1 MEPANLTKKEL
12 ISKIEELEKEISEK
26 KENPE
31 VTFERDE
38 VDIAPVSK
46 TKDTVGD
53 LLRES
58 ESKLKEAQE
67 IAHIG
72 HWNLDIINNK
82 LEWSDEIFRIFEMDP
97 SKFGAT
103 YENFLTAIHP
113 DDREFVNKSYTESIE
128 NKTNY
133 NITHRIVL
141 PKGEIRF
148 VRNRC
153 KTIYDGSG
161 KPIYSLGTVQDIT
174 EVKLATEELLRSEK
188 RFKRLFED
196 LGDAVFVT
204 KIGGANKGQ
213 ILEVNSAATQQTGYT
228 KKELLKM
235 NIINDISI
243 LGSGE
248 ITTNEWEELL
258 NKGKSVT
265 TTEMKRR
272 KDGSEFWTEVIVT
285 SIDFKGERASLSI
298 NRDITKQKQAEEDLY
313 KSESNLIEAQRL
325 AHVGSWE
332 WDIKTDNVT
341 WSRELF
347 NLLGRDYNMPAPTY
361 AELAKI
367 YTQNSFKRLNI
378 AVEECLKT
386 GTPYELEVDMI
397 KDDGIIIHLLANG
410 KRDTDES
417 GKVIGLRG
425 TVQDINERK
434 ITELKLKESQNNYDR
449 LMVSAIQGF
458 MRLKFKKPLKIDIPI
473 EEQILWTID
482 NLFVAECNNIFANMY
497 GFKSSEDIIGK
508 SVVNIW
514 DGEENARR
522 IIENYLSCGY
532 HWVNLETREVTSA
545 GNEKFFLNNC
555 ISIYNNDNEIVE
567 MWGSQVEITER
578 KKSEEEIRKLNKEL
592 EKKVIKGTE
601 KLMQEKNF
609 SNIIINSLPGI
620 FSLIDT
626 NGKHVLWNKNHEE
639 VTGYSPEEYKHMKAF
654 DFFSE
659 AHKKIIWE
667 EMAQL
672 DTKDEITVEANLLT
686 KSGEEIP
693 YFFTGINVSID
704 NKKYLAGMGFDIS
717 ERKLAETE
725 LRKKTKELEAF
736 NKVMIDRELRIIE
749 MKEEVNKLSEQL
761 GIKQPYPPVWKN
773 IEPTD
778 EKNKNQS

>member
-1 MEPANLTKKEL
+1 MGLINFTKKEL
-12 ISKIEELEKEISEK
+12 ILKIEELNKLISDKKEITEGSS
-26 KENPE
+26 
-31 VTFERDE
+31 D
-38 VDIAPVSK
+38 VSK
-46 TKDTVGD
+46 NKNAIYY
-53 LLRES
+53 LLKES
-58 ESKLKEAQE
+58 ESKLKEVQE

-72 HWNLDIINNK
+72 HWNLDIINNQ
-82 LEWSDEIFRIFEMDP
+82 LDWSDEIYKIFRQDPTKFE
-97 SKFGAT
+97 AT
-103 YENFLTAIHP
+103 YENLLSTVHP
-113 DDREFVNKSYTESIE
+113 DDREFVNKSYTESVE
-128 NKTNY
+128 NKTKY

-148 VRNRC
+148 VRERC
-153 KTIYDGSG
+153 KTTYDGSG
-161 KPIYSLGTVQDIT
+161 RPIYSLGTIQDIT

-188 RFKRLFED
+188 RFKQLFEE
-196 LGDAVFVT
+196 LGDAVYVT
-204 KIGGANKGQ
+204 KIGGANKGL

-248 ITTNEWEELL
+248 ITTDEWEELL
-258 NKGKSVT
+258 HKGKSVT

-272 KDGSEFWTEVIVT
+272 KDGTEFWTEVIVT
-285 SIDFKGERASLSI
+285 TIDFNGERASLSI
-298 NRDITKQKQAEEDLY
+298 NRDITKQKQAEEALY

-386 GTPYELEVDMI
+386 GTPYELELDMI

-620 FSLIDT
+620 FSLI
-626 NGKHVLWNKNHEE
+626 GKDGSHVRWNLNHEK
-639 VTGYSPEEYKHMKAF
+639 VTGFSTKEYKQMQAL
-654 DFFSE
+654 DFFDKSE
-659 AHKKIIWE
+659 KGKILSIMSQIFE
-667 EMAQL
+667 KGKGHIEL
-672 DTKDEITVEANLLT
+672 NLLT
-686 KSGEEIP
+686 KRGKLIP
-693 YFFTGINVSID
+693 YFFTGRRIDIN
-704 NKKYLAGMGFDIS
+704 NKKYVAGMAIDITK
-717 ERKLAETE
+717 RKNTE
-725 LRKKTKELEAF
+725 KKLLKKTEDLEAF
-736 NKVMIDRELRIIE
+736 NNVMLEREIRIIE
-749 MKEEVNKLSEQL
+749 MKEEVNKLSEQIGL
-761 GIKQPYPPVWKN
+761 EPPYPPVWKN
-773 IEPTD
+773 GG
-778 EKNKNQS
+778 QSNEER

>member
-1 MEPANLTKKEL
+1 MDYTDFTKEKL
-12 ISKIEELEKEISEK
+12 ISKIEELEREISEK
-26 KENPE
+26 KENLE
-31 VTFERDE
+31 ATSER
-38 VDIAPVSK
+38 A
-46 TKDTVGD
+46 TVD
-53 LLRES
+53 LLLKKS

-82 LEWSDEIFRIFEMDP
+82 LEWSDEIFKILGMDP
-97 SKFGAT
+97 AKFEAT
-103 YENFLTAIHP
+103 YENFLNAIHP
-113 DDREFVNKSYTESIE
+113 DDREIVNKSYTESLE
-128 NKTNY
+128 NKTEY

-148 VRNRC
+148 VRERC
-153 KTIYDGSG
+153 KTTYDKSG
-161 KPIYSLGTVQDIT
+161 RPIYSLGTVQDIN
-174 EVKLATEELLRSEK
+174 EVKLATKELLRSEK
-188 RFKRLFED
+188 RFKQLFD
-196 LGDAVFVT
+196 NLGDAVFVT
-204 KIGGANKGQ
+204 KIGGVNKGQ
-213 ILEVNSAATQQTGYT
+213 ILDVNSAAIKQTGYS
-228 KKELLKM
+228 KNELLNM
-235 NIINDISI
+235 NIIKDIHV
-243 LGSGE
+243 SGTGD
-248 ITTNEWEELL
+248 ITTDKWEEKL
-258 NKGKSVT
+258 NKGELVT
-265 TTEMKRR
+265 STEMKRR

-285 SIDFKGERASLSI
+285 TVDYKGEIASLSI
-298 NRDITKQKQAEEDLY
+298 NRDITKQKQTEEALY

-347 NLLGRDYNMPAPTY
+347 NLLGRDYNMPVPTY
-361 AELAKI
+361 AEHAKI

-386 GTPYELEVDMI
+386 GTPYELELDMI

-482 NLFVAECNNIFANMY
+482 NLFVAECNNIFANTY

-578 KKSEEEIRKLNKEL
+578 KKSEEEIRKLNEEL
-592 EKKVIKGTE
+592 EEKVKKRTEELSQFQSFADSSNEGFGMADLDGKILYQNNALNQLLEEKETPKGKSIQDYYSEDSRSIIVDVVMKQIKEIGHWKGELFLQTL
-601 KLMQEKNF
+601 KGRIISTNQNF
-609 SNIIINSLPGI
+609 
-620 FSLIDT
+620 FLIKDG
-626 NGKHVLWNKNHEE
+626 NGKPSRIAAV
-639 VTGYSPEEYKHMKAF
+639 VT
-654 DFFSE
+654 D
-659 AHKKIIWE
+659 
-667 EMAQL
+667 
-672 DTKDEITVEANLLT
+672 ITT
-686 KSGEEIP
+686 
-693 YFFTGINVSID
+693 
-704 NKKYLAGMGFDIS
+704 
-717 ERKLAETE
+717 RKLEEAE
-725 LRKKTKELEAF
+725 LQKKTEDLEAF
-736 NKVMIDRELRIIE
+736 NNVMIEREVRIIE
-749 MKEEVNKLSEQL
+749 MKEEVNKLSEQI
-761 GIKQPYPPVWKN
+761 GIEIPYPPIWKDSEQAN
-773 IEPTD
+773 E
-778 EKNKNQS
+778 

>member
-1 MEPANLTKKEL
+1 MDYTDFTKEKL
-12 ISKIEELEKEISEK
+12 ISKIEELEREISEK
-26 KENPE
+26 KENLE
-31 VTFERDE
+31 ATSER
-38 VDIAPVSK
+38 A
-46 TKDTVGD
+46 TVD
-53 LLRES
+53 LLLKKS

-82 LEWSDEIFRIFEMDP
+82 LEWSDEIFKILGMDP
-97 SKFGAT
+97 AKFEAT
-103 YENFLTAIHP
+103 YENFLNAIHP
-113 DDREFVNKSYTESIE
+113 DDREIVNKSYTESLE
-128 NKTNY
+128 NKTEY

-148 VRNRC
+148 VRERC
-153 KTIYDGSG
+153 KTTYDKTGR
-161 KPIYSLGTVQDIT
+161 PIYSLGTVQDIN
-174 EVKLATEELLRSEK
+174 EVKLATKELLRSEK
-188 RFKRLFED
+188 RFKQLFD
-196 LGDAVFVT
+196 NLGDAVFVT
-204 KIGGANKGQ
+204 KIGGVNKGQ
-213 ILEVNSAATQQTGYT
+213 ILDVNSAAIKQTGYS
-228 KKELLKM
+228 KNELLNM
-235 NIINDISI
+235 NIIKDIHI
-243 LGSGE
+243 SGTGD
-248 ITTNEWEELL
+248 ITTDKWEEKL
-258 NKGKSVT
+258 NKGELVT
-265 TTEMKRR
+265 STEMKRR

-285 SIDFKGERASLSI
+285 TVDYKGEIASLSI
-298 NRDITKQKQAEEDLY
+298 NRDITNQKQAEEALY

-347 NLLGRDYNMPAPTY
+347 NLLGRDYNMPVPTY
-361 AELAKI
+361 AEHAKI

-386 GTPYELEVDMI
+386 GTPYELELDMI

-578 KKSEEEIRKLNKEL
+578 KKSEEEIRKLNEEL
-592 EKKVIKGTE
+592 EEKVKKRTEELSQFQSFADSSNEGFGMADLDGKILYQNNALNQLLEEKETPKGKSIQDYYSEDSRSIIVDVVMKQIKEIGHWKGELFLQTL
-601 KLMQEKNF
+601 KGRIISISQNF
-609 SNIIINSLPGI
+609 
-620 FSLIDT
+620 FLIKDG
-626 NGKHVLWNKNHEE
+626 NGKPSRIAAI
-639 VTGYSPEEYKHMKAF
+639 VT
-654 DFFSE
+654 D
-659 AHKKIIWE
+659 
-667 EMAQL
+667 
-672 DTKDEITVEANLLT
+672 ITT
-686 KSGEEIP
+686 
-693 YFFTGINVSID
+693 
-704 NKKYLAGMGFDIS
+704 
-717 ERKLAETE
+717 RKLEEAE
-725 LRKKTKELEAF
+725 LQKKTEDLEAF
-736 NKVMIDRELRIIE
+736 NNVMIEREIRIIE
-749 MKEEVNKLSEQL
+749 MKEEVNKLSEQI
-761 GIKQPYPPVWKN
+761 GIEIPYPPIWKDSEQAN
-773 IEPTD
+773 E
-778 EKNKNQS
+778 

>member
-1 MEPANLTKKEL
+1 MDYTDFTKEKL
-12 ISKIEELEKEISEK
+12 ISKIEELEREISEK
-26 KENPE
+26 KENLE
-31 VTFERDE
+31 ATSER
-38 VDIAPVSK
+38 A
-46 TKDTVGD
+46 TVD
-53 LLRES
+53 LLLKKS

-82 LEWSDEIFRIFEMDP
+82 LEWSDEIFKILGMDP
-97 SKFGAT
+97 AKFEAT
-103 YENFLTAIHP
+103 YENFLNAIHP
-113 DDREFVNKSYTESIE
+113 DDREIVNKSYTESLE
-128 NKTNY
+128 NKTEY

-148 VRNRC
+148 VRERC
-153 KTIYDGSG
+153 KTTYDKSG
-161 KPIYSLGTVQDIT
+161 RPIYSLGTVQDIN
-174 EVKLATEELLRSEK
+174 EVKLATKELLRSEK
-188 RFKRLFED
+188 RFKQLFD
-196 LGDAVFVT
+196 NLGDAVFVT
-204 KIGGANKGQ
+204 KIGGVNKGQ
-213 ILEVNSAATQQTGYT
+213 ILDVNSAAIKQTGYS
-228 KKELLKM
+228 KNELLNM
-235 NIINDISI
+235 NIIKDIHI
-243 LGSGE
+243 SGTGD
-248 ITTNEWEELL
+248 ITTDKWEEKL
-258 NKGKSVT
+258 NKGELVT
-265 TTEMKRR
+265 STEMKRR

-285 SIDFKGERASLSI
+285 TVDYKGEIASLSI
-298 NRDITKQKQAEEDLY
+298 NRDITNQKQAEEALY

-347 NLLGRDYNMPAPTY
+347 NLLGRDYNMPVPTY
-361 AELAKI
+361 AEHAKI

-386 GTPYELEVDMI
+386 GTPYELELDMI

-578 KKSEEEIRKLNKEL
+578 KKSEEEIRKLNEEL
-592 EKKVIKGTE
+592 EEKVKKRTEELSQFQSFADSSNEGFGMADLDGKILYQNNALNQLLEEKETPKGKSIQDYYSEDSRSIIVDVVMKQIKEIGHWKGELFLQTL
-601 KLMQEKNF
+601 KGRIISTNQNF
-609 SNIIINSLPGI
+609 
-620 FSLIDT
+620 FLIKDG
-626 NGKHVLWNKNHEE
+626 NGKPSRIAAI
-639 VTGYSPEEYKHMKAF
+639 VT
-654 DFFSE
+654 D
-659 AHKKIIWE
+659 
-667 EMAQL
+667 
-672 DTKDEITVEANLLT
+672 ITT
-686 KSGEEIP
+686 
-693 YFFTGINVSID
+693 
-704 NKKYLAGMGFDIS
+704 
-717 ERKLAETE
+717 RKLEEAE
-725 LRKKTKELEAF
+725 LQKKTEDLEAF
-736 NKVMIDRELRIIE
+736 NNVMIEREIRIIE
-749 MKEEVNKLSEQL
+749 MKEEVNKLSEQI
-761 GIKQPYPPVWKN
+761 GIEIPYPPIWKDSEQAN
-773 IEPTD
+773 E
-778 EKNKNQS
+778 